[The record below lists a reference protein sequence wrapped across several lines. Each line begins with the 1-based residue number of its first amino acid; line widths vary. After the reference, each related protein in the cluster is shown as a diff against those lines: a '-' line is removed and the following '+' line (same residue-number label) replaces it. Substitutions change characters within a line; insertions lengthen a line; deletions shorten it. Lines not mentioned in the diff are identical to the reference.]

1 MSLISLS
8 PRRLS
13 NVQCPFQSQSSSL
26 VDMTPLSISVKY
38 KSLEKTILGQV
49 YGKVLS
55 FFITPSLC
63 LLLWWWWQKSAFCPV
78 VRSLPSTPCFHFN
91 TPRLTYPGTRK
102 NFFKR
107 EALLPFSTLQNSTFS
122 SYYALLDCWL
132 GEEDL
137 NKLQQISLLDP
148 VNRLLAGSST

>member
-63 LLLWWWWQKSAFCPV
+63 LLLFWVLVGKTQRLVQWFALSQLTSFSPQFFQA
-78 VRSLPSTPCFHFN
+78 LN

-132 GEEDL
+132 GGGRLE
-137 NKLQQISLLDP
+137 QIAADP
-148 VNRLLAGSST
+148 TSRSSQ